1 MKFTIYNN
9 EHQKK
14 IEQQFITILVGF
26 ITFSVF
32 LGFYTHFV
40 FRREPPAVQEPRHVA
55 LATQIL
61 RSAVLDLD
69 ANVREEALK
78 ASSQSH
84 QLEFDE
90 PLVLGKL

>member
-1 MKFTIYNN
+1 M
-9 EHQKK
+9 
-14 IEQQFITILVGF
+14 
-26 ITFSVF
+26 
-32 LGFYTHFV
+32 
-40 FRREPPAVQEPRHVA
+40 A

>member
-1 MKFTIYNN
+1 MSNDPGMKFTIYNN

-40 FRREPPAVQEPRHVA
+40 FRREPPSRAGAPGCGAGNADLA
-55 LATQIL
+55 LSGAGSGRQRARGSVEGIQPV
-61 RSAVLDLD
+61 SS
-69 ANVREEALK
+69 VR
-78 ASSQSH
+78 
-84 QLEFDE
+84 D
-90 PLVLGKL
+90 

>member
-1 MKFTIYNN
+1 
-9 EHQKK
+9 
-14 IEQQFITILVGF
+14 
-26 ITFSVF
+26 
-32 LGFYTHFV
+32 
-40 FRREPPAVQEPRHVA
+40 VA

-61 RSAVLDLD
+61 RAAVLDLD

-90 PLVLGKL
+90 PLVLPFGYGSISINTIFNGMNIHLPAILMFTRGTRF